1 MFRTLILAISTALL
15 ADPTP
20 VQTGKRQYEARYVGC
35 HGEDGL
41 GGGHGPA
48 IAGIARPRTTSK
60 SEVIDVIRKGI
71 PDCGMPAFQVS
82 AEEANALADYVM
94 SLKAR
99 AKAASMERPDGNGR
113 WIDFLR

>member
-1 MFRTLILAISTALL
+1 M
-15 ADPTP
+15 
-20 VQTGKRQYEARYVGC
+20 
-35 HGEDGL
+35 

-48 IAGIARPRTTSK
+48 IAGVARPRATSK
-60 SEVIDVIRKGI
+60 TEVMDVIRKGI
-71 PDCGMPAFQVS
+71 SDRGMPAFQVS

-99 AKAASMERPDGNGR
+99 VKAASMERPDGNGR